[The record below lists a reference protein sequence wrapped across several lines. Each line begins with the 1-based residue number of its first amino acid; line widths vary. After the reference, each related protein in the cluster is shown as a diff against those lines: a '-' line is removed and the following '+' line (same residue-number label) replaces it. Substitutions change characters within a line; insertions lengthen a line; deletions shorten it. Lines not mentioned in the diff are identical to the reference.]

1 MTALTIGSL
10 CSGLG
15 GLDLAA
21 VEVFGGRLAWW
32 ADIDPAAVA
41 VMTAYHPH
49 APNLGDVRTVEWRS
63 VPPVHVLTA
72 GYPCQPFS
80 HAGRRLGTEDP
91 RHLWPWIARAI
102 RVLRP
107 RVIVLENVAGH
118 LRRGADVVFAD
129 LADAGYLFAWA
140 VVSAGDVGA
149 PHVRRRLFVVAAD
162 PARDVPRGRLVG
174 GPPGRAQPS
183 DGGSALGGGLDWGK
197 YSDAVRGWEHVLGR
211 VAPVPS
217 FETERGTYLLTAP
230 FVEWLM
236 GLAPGYVADMPG
248 LSRAQKL
255 RLLGNG
261 VVPQQAALAVRLL
274 LPQLASAQP
283 A

>member
-1 MTALTIGSL
+1 MTTIGSL

-21 VEVFGGRLAWW
+21 VDVFGGRLAWW

-49 APNLGDVRTVEWRS
+49 APNLGDVRAVDWQT
-63 VPPVHVLTA
+63 VPPVEVLTA

-80 HAGRRLGTEDP
+80 HAGRRRGIEDP
-91 RHLWPWIARAI
+91 RHLWPWIARAV

-107 RVIVLENVAGH
+107 RVILLENVAGH
-118 LRRGADVVFAD
+118 LKRGAGLVFAD
-129 LADAGYLFAWA
+129 LAEAGYVFAWA

-183 DGGSALGGGLDWGK
+183 DGDIPLSGGLAAWGK
-197 YSDAVRGWEHVLGR
+197 YSDAVRGWEHTLGR
-211 VAPVPS
+211 VAPVPA
-217 FETERGTYLLTAP
+217 FETERGTHLLTAP

-236 GLAPGYVADMPG
+236 GLAPGYVAEMPG

-261 VVPQQAALAVRLL
+261 VVPQQAALALRLL
-274 LPQLASAQP
+274 LPQLVSAQP